1 MNLNNFE
8 EGLIDQIQAERCKK
22 LLWSVINLAVQDAC
36 LAPYASKP
44 STDSITAMRF
54 LVGNEKEA
62 GVDGYLMWLD
72 VDGPEFRRR
81 LVEAMFAERHD
92 KFPDI
97 ARRAFRANFNWW
109 RKNRAN
115 YIDDGE

>member
-1 MNLNNFE
+1 MNPNHE
-8 EGLIDQIQAERCKK
+8 RWAVDQIQAERCKK
-22 LLWSVINLAVQDAC
+22 LLWSVINLAVKDAC

>member
-44 STDSITAMRF
+44 STDSITAIRF
-54 LVGNEKEA
+54 LIGNEKEA

-97 ARRAFRANFNWW
+97 ARRAFRATLS
-109 RKNRAN
+109 
-115 YIDDGE
+115 